1 MGKSVLENLINLPKT
16 YISLL
21 NDEKRQRLYIRNQL
35 FPEIEEAKKTNDG
48 SLDDNDFK
56 KIEQYYGF
64 GVPAIL
70 GESFCT
76 LRGSMMTPKERK
88 ASTYQGAMTGLF
100 DDFFD
105 KIDNLALIESEA
117 LAVAASISSSCVSSG
132 KFSFRSSSSARDSN
146 CTTSLC
152 LRLPKMRSARCRST
166 SSLL

>member
-105 KIDNLALIESEA
+105 KRK
-117 LAVAASISSSCVSSG
+117 ISNNIIKQLVE
-132 KFSFRSSSSARDSN
+132 N
-146 CTTSLC
+146 
-152 LRLPKMRSARCRST
+152 PENI
-166 SSLL
+166 